1 MSQMKELKRRT
12 FNLKS
17 KPEKVEEDPSK
28 VSCECQAFKTCK
40 WSNDLVNKI
49 SSYAPGV
56 EIKDLL
62 HTDLRRNYDS
72 TMTKCCNLDFTTTVP
87 FKKTR
92 FFACL

>member
-62 HTDLRRNYDS
+62 CKDLCGNYDS
-72 TMTKCCNLDFTTTVP
+72 TMTKIL
-87 FKKTR
+87 
-92 FFACL
+92 